1 MLTDYEISMKLPAI
15 KITRKSGDEPFI
27 SDEKNLGIFISD
39 FWQWSSSDITGNA
52 LRGILAEF
60 IVASALEINR
70 EVRIEW
76 DAYDLTFDDI
86 KIEIKS
92 AAYIQT
98 WEQNDYSKITFN
110 IAPTRTWSDEAKSRI
125 DEIKR
130 QSDIY
135 IFCLLSHREQ
145 LTLNPL
151 NIDQWEFYLLPTAY
165 LDKYFPLQKTITLS
179 SLLNLQPT
187 KCNYNDLKS
196 TMTKLIVS

>member
-1 MLTDYEISMKLPAI
+1 MKLPAI

-92 AAYIQT
+92 AAYI
-98 WEQNDYSKITFN
+98 
-110 IAPTRTWSDEAKSRI
+110 
-125 DEIKR
+125 
-130 QSDIY
+130 
-135 IFCLLSHREQ
+135 
-145 LTLNPL
+145 
-151 NIDQWEFYLLPTAY
+151 
-165 LDKYFPLQKTITLS
+165 
-179 SLLNLQPT
+179 
-187 KCNYNDLKS
+187 
-196 TMTKLIVS
+196 

>member
-1 MLTDYEISMKLPAI
+1 MKLPAI

-27 SDEKNLGIFISD
+27 SDEKNLDISISD

-70 EVRIEW
+70 DVRIEW

-98 WEQNDYSKITFN
+98 WEQNDYSKINFN
-110 IAPTRTWSDEAKSRI
+110 IAPTRTWSDEANSRI

-135 IFCLLSHREQ
+135 VFCLLSHRDQ
-145 LTLNPL
+145 STLNPL

-165 LDKYFPLQKTITLS
+165 LDKYLPLQKTITFS
-179 SLLNLQPT
+179 SLLHLQPT

-196 TMTKLIVS
+196 TITKLIVS